1 MNYII
6 TEEELTSLEKTG
18 NPSYRK
24 SVEYVIGRI
33 RSRPVM
39 PDKLLTE
46 LANDLST
53 WDDGVQYCDICDHC
67 INPDKFDLRDHTKEC
82 LLHRI
87 ATSLTAQAEGGDK
100 PDNIHICPECNKETN
115 IYDLGCRNCGRTQW
129 I

>member
-33 RSRPVM
+33 RSRPVE
-39 PDKLLTE
+39 PRQVILDELLTE
-46 LANDLST
+46 LANE
-53 WDDGVQYCDICDHC
+53 ICDHC

-82 LLHRI
+82 LLRRI
-87 ATSLTAQAEGGDK
+87 SNRLTGTQDRQ
-100 PDNIHICPECNKETN
+100 DTLRITN
-115 IYDLGCRNCGRTQW
+115 GQRLKLYCIRR
-129 I
+129 